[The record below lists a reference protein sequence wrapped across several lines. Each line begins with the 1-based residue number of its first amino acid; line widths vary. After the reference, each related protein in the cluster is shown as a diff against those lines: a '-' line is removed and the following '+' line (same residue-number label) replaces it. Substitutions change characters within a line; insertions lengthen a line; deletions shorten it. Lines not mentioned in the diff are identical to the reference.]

1 MKKEVKKIKGFSEEQ
16 VKGTME
22 QGIDKD
28 IDTARKCAVN
38 DVAVDLMRKDKSL
51 TLDKA
56 TEMAEKIVPTD
67 AMAEMLRNYRISA
80 NYCGTMFAF
89 LENLRLETQR
99 VGDLLEII
107 FEDKIK
113 EYVEREAKK
122 MKIKK

>member
-1 MKKEVKKIKGFSEEQ
+1 MEKKEIKGFTEEQ
-16 VKGTME
+16 VKATIENMV
-22 QGIDKD
+22 DKD

-51 TLDKA
+51 TLEQA
-56 TEMAEKIVPTD
+56 TEQAEKIVPTD
-67 AMAEMLRNYRISA
+67 AMPEMLRNYRISA

-122 MKIKK
+122 LKIKK

>member
-1 MKKEVKKIKGFSEEQ
+1 MEKKKIKGFTEEQ
-16 VKGTME
+16 VKATIENMV
-22 QGIDKD
+22 DKD

-38 DVAVDLMRKDKSL
+38 DVAVDLMRKDKGL
-51 TLDKA
+51 TLEQA
-56 TEMAEKIVPTD
+56 TEQAEKIVPTD
-67 AMAEMLRNYRISA
+67 AMPEMLRNYRISA

-113 EYVEREAKK
+113 EYIEREAKK
-122 MKIKK
+122 LKIKK